1 MHSLPTANRRFCVHK
16 PCPPE
21 RQFSLQSLKH
31 APDSLSCPVRKKH
44 KLGTMTT
51 TPKHLYPFI
60 QHSVNVYC
68 EPDITSGC
76 VPAVPDLTVI
86 HTRMFLE
93 CCFSAW
99 LYQGF
104 LSFPGGNR
112 LDRMKSKSLQT
123 WHTHGRPRLAHAA
136 SSTAQLPFY
145 APVAH
150 LWFPPPLPL
159 ASTCLGPILS
169 VIVFSLSISSNTNQ
183 PSRPSS
189 AEPSSQSNQQLF
201 QRILISSSLE

>member
-1 MHSLPTANRRFCVHK
+1 MPTANRRFCVHK

-159 ASTCLGPILS
+159 ASTCLGPLCQM
-169 VIVFSLSISSNTNQ
+169 N
-183 PSRPSS
+183 S
-189 AEPSSQSNQQLF
+189 A
-201 QRILISSSLE
+201 SSLTFDFRVTFPKSLT